1 MIPSENLNIVAYNL
15 PKLVSKELLQ
25 KYNERFEI
33 SHIDAGW
40 TGNNQNK
47 MTIDLSAL
55 QPFFTDNVIIK
66 ITIPGETK
74 KITYTTLDGI
84 THDYSMEAMLNN
96 HKYSETESNCGI
108 DAPWCILIFNTNEAQ
123 NISKIQLEWD
133 IPAQ

>member
-1 MIPSENLNIVAYNL
+1 MIPSENLNIVTYNL

-25 KYNERFEI
+25 KHNERFEI

-40 TGNNQNK
+40 IGNNQNK
-47 MTIDLSAL
+47 MIIDLSAL

-66 ITIPGETK
+66 ITIPGETE

-84 THDYSMEAMLNN
+84 THDYSMETMLNN